1 MKFVYPA
8 CFYPEENGQYSVV
21 VPDLNGAATYGN
33 NLDDAI
39 NMSKDLISGLLLEA
53 VHSNE
58 VLPKASSESD
68 ITLEYEKGFV
78 SLIEVDLDEYKNK
91 VVKWEIMLYKCEQMF
106 YTKEGLYNA
115 YEAFIV
121 YSKILPQRIYFRFGS
136 WQHGLFFYA

>member
-1 MKFVYPA
+1 MKFVYPV

-33 NLDDAI
+33 NLADAI
-39 NMSKDLISGLLLEA
+39 NMSKDLIGGILLEA

-78 SLIEVDLDEYKNK
+78 SLIKVDLDEYKNK
-91 VVKWEIMLYKCEQMF
+91 VVK
-106 YTKEGLYNA
+106 
-115 YEAFIV
+115 
-121 YSKILPQRIYFRFGS
+121 
-136 WQHGLFFYA
+136 